1 MKQAVSHN
9 CAARV
14 LAMRNISARA
24 PNPSGERRHDPSGAM
39 RSVQDYSGIN
49 AQ

>member
-1 MKQAVSHN
+1 MKQAVSRN

-14 LAMRNISARA
+14 LAMRNTRARA
-24 PNPSGERRHDPSGAM
+24 SNLSVDCRHDPSGAM